1 MRPKNYFVKKIG
13 DKKKWVKNLLRVRNF
28 VAQIFFGKKQIGPQK
43 IFGNLCAEA
52 NQLCSKT
59 VRIKIILVK
68 QNIRGKN

>member
-1 MRPKNYFVKKIG
+1 M
-13 DKKKWVKNLLRVRNF
+13 
-28 VAQIFFGKKQIGPQK
+28 AQIFFGKKQIGPQK

-68 QNIRGKN
+68 QNIRGKNWVKKMF